1 MKTYIVHYDKLTE
14 RKKFMD
20 YQLQLNN
27 LNYEYVSNYG
37 RDKLTML
44 DKNKFRNISDS
55 IGSFSDKLEGRS
67 EFKIQQNTS
76 RLKIGTDTELFNKE
90 ALSF

>member
-44 DKNKFRNISDS
+44 DKNKFRNI
-55 IGSFSDKLEGRS
+55 IRHNRVLFY
-67 EFKIQQNTS
+67 
-76 RLKIGTDTELFNKE
+76 LKYRNC
-90 ALSF
+90 